1 MVFPQIS
8 LLKFS
13 KIFAPSYKKSS
24 MKFLLKNVN
33 SLIKAY

>member
-1 MVFPQIS
+1 MVFPQI
-8 LLKFS
+8 LLKIFL